1 VIENSMN
8 KTRRVIVLSR
18 DEIFQLDGKVAII
31 TGAGK
36 GLGKVMANAL
46 ALFGS
51 QVVIADIDSNLA
63 DATAREISQKRGVTT
78 LAFSVDVTKKS
89 SVEAMVQETMR
100 EFGRIDI
107 LVNSAGI
114 TRRGNAQNMPEADWD
129 DVIAVNLKG
138 TFLSCQAVGR
148 EMIEQRYGKI
158 INIAS
163 VVGQRGLFHPLDY
176 ATSYCAS
183 KGGVIQLTRT
193 LAAEWAQYNILV
205 NAIAP
210 TYFLTDMT
218 RPLLENK
225 EFSEYLKWKI
235 PLGRPGNTDELV
247 GPVVFLASDASS
259 MITGHILNIDGGW
272 TAI

>member
-1 VIENSMN
+1 ML
-8 KTRRVIVLSR
+8 TRNDV
-18 DEIFQLDGKVAII
+18 FQLDGKIAIV
-31 TGAGK
+31 TGGGK

-46 ALFGS
+46 ALFGAE
-51 QVVIADIDSNLA
+51 VVIADIDSNLA
-63 DATAREISQKRGVTT
+63 ETTAQEITQQRGGKTQAVQ
-78 LAFSVDVTKKS
+78 VDVTKKA
-89 SVEAMVQETMR
+89 SVEAMVQRTAE

-148 EMIEQRYGKI
+148 KMIEQRYGKI